1 MDIEFLKT
9 FLEVNKTRHFGK
21 ASENLFVTQSTV
33 SARIR
38 QLEQD
43 VGAVLFIRN
52 RNDIQLTAAGKR
64 LVKYA
69 ENILNTW
76 NRARQEIAIEDE
88 DRIPLT
94 VAGLPSLWDISLQDW
109 LYKITEQYPD
119 MMLQT
124 EVLVPEV
131 ITRRLMEGTLDIG
144 FMFEAPQVS
153 TLSVEDIV
161 TIPLVL
167 ISSENHLSARE
178 ALQGRY
184 IYVDWGTSFSIAHAK
199 YFTDLPVPD
208 MRMSLGRMA
217 LEYILK
223 QGGSAYLATPMAQEY
238 LDSGRL
244 FYVEGSPVIE
254 RNATAVFSHHSDKQ
268 DLIRQVLKYF

>member
-33 SARIR
+33 STRIR

-43 VGAVLFIRN
+43 VGAALFIRN

-64 LVKYA
+64 LLKYA
-69 ENILNTW
+69 ESILNTW

-94 VAGLPSLWDISLQDW
+94 IAGLPSLWDISLKEW
-109 LYKITEQYPD
+109 LYKIAEHYSD
-119 MMLQT
+119 MIIQT

-131 ITRRLMEGTLDIG
+131 ITRRLLEGTLDIG

-153 TLSVEDIV
+153 SLSVEDIV
-161 TIPLVL
+161 TIPLLLV
-167 ISSENHLSARE
+167 SSEQNLSVRQ
-178 ALQGRY
+178 ALQGSY
-184 IYVDWGTSFSIAHAK
+184 IYVDWGTSFSITHAK
-199 YFTDLPVPD
+199 YFTDVPMPV
-208 MRMSLGRMA
+208 MRMGLGRMA
-217 LEYILK
+217 LDYLLRR
-223 QGGSAYLATPMAQEY
+223 GGSAYLAAPMAQEY
-238 LDSGRL
+238 IDSGRL
-244 FYVEGSPVIE
+244 FYVNESPVIE
-254 RNATAVFSHHSDKQ
+254 RNATAVYSHQSDKL
-268 DLIRQVLKYF
+268 DLIKQVLKYF

>member
-1 MDIEFLKT
+1 MDIAFLKT

-21 ASENLFVTQSTV
+21 AAEKLFVTQSTV

-38 QLEQD
+38 QLEQE
-43 VGAVLFIRN
+43 VGAPLFIRN

-64 LVKYA
+64 LVNYA

-94 VAGLPSLWDISLQDW
+94 VAGLPSLWDITLQDW
-109 LYKITEQYPD
+109 LYTITEQYPD

-153 TLSVEDIV
+153 SLSVEDIV
-161 TIPLVL
+161 TIPLLLV
-167 ISSENHLSARE
+167 SSEDNLSARE
-178 ALQGRY
+178 ALQGNY
-184 IYVDWGTSFSIAHAK
+184 IYVDWGTSFSISHAK

-208 MRMSLGRMA
+208 MRMGLGKMA
-217 LEYILK
+217 LEYILHR
-223 QGGSAYLATPMAQEY
+223 GGSAYLAAPMVQEY
-238 LDSGRL
+238 IDSGQL
-244 FYVEGSPVIE
+244 FYASDSPVIE
-254 RNATAVFSHHSDKQ
+254 RNATAVYSHQSDKL
-268 DLIRQVLKYF
+268 DLINQVLKYF